1 MRLIAGKVGYTVSCF
16 LAAVLL
22 VVAGYAHKAVADLSA
37 LGDGITI
44 GGSSSVGAMNILV
57 MGLESRTDFQG
68 QCLSSGLLT
77 AMHAGN
83 VASCEDQTV
92 GSQDTDTLILVHIFA
107 GGQKAVGFSIPRD
120 DLVTYP
126 KAYYDGITTGKIDQ
140 AYYFAYV
147 TSLNST
153 YGTSMSSTER
163 YLKANQAGQAAE
175 IATVQSVTGVHIDNY
190 AVMNL
195 AGFYT
200 LAQDF
205 GGIEVCVTPT
215 TVNGTADANLY
226 DSRVGLERGRG
237 RLQPEKGRFAVPAPG
252 GRPGARVRQGPG
264 QPARHRPEPHPP
276 AAGGHRLRDLAA
288 EARERVQRP
297 RPADRPARRRQA
309 VADHQLGV
317 QPVRLRH
324 QHERA
329 DRQEPEVLHAA
340 DLRLRRRRTSTAR
353 CRTSTTSTSATSS
366 RS

>member
-1 MRLIAGKVGYTVSCF
+1 MFSTRVMRLIAGKVGYTVSCF

-68 QCLSSGLLT
+68 QCLSAALLT

-147 TSLNST
+147 SSLNST
-153 YGTSMSSTER
+153 YGTSMSSAER

-175 IATVQSVTGVHIDNY
+175 IATVESVTGVHIDNY

-195 AGFYT
+195 AASSPWRRT
-200 LAQDF
+200 SA
-205 GGIEVCVTPT
+205 
-215 TVNGTADANLY
+215 A
-226 DSRVGLERGRG
+226 SRC
-237 RLQPEKGRFAVPAPG
+237 AS
-252 GRPGARVRQGPG
+252 
-264 QPARHRPEPHPP
+264 
-276 AAGGHRLRDLAA
+276 
-288 EARERVQRP
+288 
-297 RPADRPARRRQA
+297 
-309 VADHQLGV
+309 
-317 QPVRLRH
+317 
-324 QHERA
+324 
-329 DRQEPEVLHAA
+329 
-340 DLRLRRRRTSTAR
+340 RRRRSTAPPT
-353 CRTSTTSTSATSS
+353 RTCPTRRRAGTRWRTATN
-366 RS
+366 